1 MLGSPPSSMMN
12 QESPRSLS
20 EIYESYSLVVL
31 MTALR
36 KHWLLALAV
45 AGAVMGLVTF
55 VTLGMT
61 RIYEARATVMF
72 DPNVPRPLGDQVQT
86 VVSTD
91 GSSYLNN
98 KEYYRTQI
106 WMIRSTRVLGEVVR
120 KHGLNKDASFTAEL
134 RKKGNEPVSVEQATK
149 LLSERVEVE
158 QIRDSRLVVVT
169 YRDPNPER
177 AQRVLATLVD
187 TYVQQNLDDV
197 FESASTAGDW
207 LRTQLD
213 GLWKDLESSEMA
225 LHNYKK
231 TKNILSMSMDDQSN
245 MLREEMQQFSQVLTQ
260 LRARR
265 ENVSTRAAALR
276 EFDSSDAE
284 TFPALEFISSP
295 VLQRLRESFLH
306 EEQAVESL
314 LREGKGE
321 NHPMVRSAIAA
332 RDTAKAAL
340 LAEAKNIRE
349 AYEREFSSL
358 SREINGVQA
367 LYNQAEKRALD
378 LNLLEIEYNRLR
390 RAKENNEKLFSLV
403 VERSK
408 ETDLTRMLK
417 VNNIRVVDRPRL
429 PEKPVRPNVPL
440 NLTGG
445 LIGGI
450 FLGLIAAIGRERL
463 DQTVKTPDDV
473 ERDLKLPFLGLLPQI
488 SDRGE
493 ASRARGRR
501 RRREAPREGD
511 GPAELITHQRPT
523 AGVSEAARAIRTNIL
538 FMSPDKPHRTLLVT
552 SSAPSEGKTM
562 VACLLATTMAQAG
575 QRVILIDCDLRRPRI
590 HRVFGV
596 SNDFGVSSVML
607 SPESLSE
614 ATYSTEVPNLSVMT
628 AGPLPP
634 NPAELLQ
641 SEVFGHLLARLAEQY
656 DRVIIDSPPVV
667 PVTDGAVLST
677 RVDGSVLV
685 VRASKTTRE
694 LARRGARSLS
704 DVGGRVLGVVL
715 NAVDL
720 EARHYGYYQRYYYYR
735 REGYYSSAPDKS
747 A

>member
-1 MLGSPPSSMMN
+1 MMN
-12 QESPRSLS
+12 TESTRSIS
-20 EIYESYSLVVL
+20 EVYESYSLVVL

-36 KHWLLALAV
+36 KHWLLALSV
-45 AGAVMGLVTF
+45 AGAVIGLVTF

-72 DPNVPRPLGDQVQT
+72 DPNVPRPLGDQVQA
-86 VVSTD
+86 VVATD

-106 WMIRSTRVLGEVVR
+106 WMIRSSRVLTEVVR
-120 KHGLNKDASFTAEL
+120 RHNLHKDMVFTADL
-134 RKKGNEPVSVEQATK
+134 RRAGQDAVSVEQAAK
-149 LLSERVEVE
+149 LVSDRLEVE

-169 YRDPNPER
+169 YRDPNPDR
-177 AQRVLATLVD
+177 AQRVLTTLVD
-187 TYVQQNLDDV
+187 IYAQQNLDDV

-231 TKNILSMSMDDQSN
+231 SKNILSMSMDDQSN
-245 MLREEMQQFSQVLTQ
+245 MLRAEMQQFSQVLTQ

-265 ENVSTRAAALR
+265 ENVSTRASALR
-276 EFDSSDAE
+276 QGATGNPDS
-284 TFPALEFISSP
+284 FPALELIDSP
-295 VLQRLRESFLH
+295 VLQRLRESYVR
-306 EEQAVESL
+306 ESQSVEAL
-314 LREGKGE
+314 LKEGKGE
-321 NHPMVRSAIAA
+321 NHPLVRSAVAA
-332 RDTAKAAL
+332 RDTARSAL
-340 LAEAKNIRE
+340 LAEVENIRA
-349 AYEREFSSL
+349 AYEQELASL
-358 SREINGVQA
+358 TREISGVQS
-367 LYNQAEKRALD
+367 LYNSAEKRALD
-378 LNLLEIEYNRLR
+378 LNLMEIEYNRLR

-408 ETDLTRMLK
+408 ETDLTSMLK

-429 PEKPVRPNVPL
+429 PDKPVRPNVPL

-445 LIGGI
+445 LIGGV

-463 DQTVKTPDDV
+463 DRTIKTPDDV
-473 ERDLKLPFLGLLPQI
+473 ERDLKLPFLGLLPQV
-488 SDRGE
+488 DGRGE
-493 ASRARGRR
+493 KGPQQSGRR
-501 RRREAPREGD
+501 RNRRSTSPPAGD
-511 GPAELITHQRPT
+511 GPPELITHQRPT
-523 AGVSEAARAIRTNIL
+523 AGVAEAARAIRTNIL

-552 SSAPSEGKTM
+552 SSAPAEGKTM

-575 QRVILIDCDLRRPRI
+575 QKVILIDCDLRRPRI
-590 HRVFGV
+590 HRVFGIN
-596 SNDFGVSSVML
+596 NDFGVTSVMID
-607 SPESLSE
+607 PNAIAE
-614 ATYSTEVPNLSVMT
+614 AARSTEVPNLSVMT

-641 SEVFGHLLARLAEQY
+641 SEAFGKLLERLSQRY

-667 PVTDGAVLST
+667 PVTDAAVLST
-677 RVDGSVLV
+677 RCDGSVLV

-694 LARRGARSLS
+694 VARRGARSLS

-735 REGYYSSAPDKS
+735 REGYYSNAPEKS